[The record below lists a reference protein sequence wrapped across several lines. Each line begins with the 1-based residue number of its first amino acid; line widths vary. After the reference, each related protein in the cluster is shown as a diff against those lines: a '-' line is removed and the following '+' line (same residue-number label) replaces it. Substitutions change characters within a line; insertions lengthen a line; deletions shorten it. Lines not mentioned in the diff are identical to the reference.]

1 MEPSRS
7 SIHGSR
13 KYQQDWD
20 VLGNTKYRKGEMI
33 ANASFVVM
41 TILIFLSISG
51 SMIHIF
57 KNLDR

>member
-7 SIHGSR
+7 SIHGSP
-13 KYQQDWD
+13 KYQQHWD
-20 VLGNTKYRKGEMI
+20 VLGISKYQESEMI
-33 ANASFVVM
+33 ADTLFVVM
-41 TILIFLSISG
+41 AMLTFLGTSG